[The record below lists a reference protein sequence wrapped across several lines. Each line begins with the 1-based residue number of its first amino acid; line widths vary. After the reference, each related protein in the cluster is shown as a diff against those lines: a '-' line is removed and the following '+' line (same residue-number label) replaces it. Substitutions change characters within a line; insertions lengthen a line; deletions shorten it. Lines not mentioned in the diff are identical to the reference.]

1 MQINTSLGKL
11 ASGKHL
17 SFQEAGQCFQGLFNG
32 GLPQAQSGALL
43 MGLKCKGETAE
54 ELRAAVR
61 AALEQASLVRPI
73 QGTTIDTCGTG
84 GDGRRSFNCSTAVA
98 LYLADMGYK
107 VVKHGNRAV
116 SGQCGSAD
124 VMESLHIPF
133 ARDGGQVLKGLE
145 RTNLAFLF
153 APDFHPA
160 FAGLAP
166 IRKELGF
173 PTLFNLM
180 GPLLNPARPSHQ
192 LLGVGRREH
201 LELVAETLA
210 ASNIQR
216 AAVVHGAGG
225 FDELTPCGPSE
236 VIFVRQSTL
245 RRTLI
250 DPKRHG
256 IQDCDPGLLCFPDKD
271 QALEVMRGVLQGRA
285 PETVLDMVGL
295 NLGLALS
302 LLEEEQD
309 IAWCMRIALDR
320 VRQGVDLGRYAER
333 RYA

>member
-1 MQINTSLGKL
+1 MQINTTLGKL
-11 ASGKHL
+11 ASGRHL
-17 SFQEAGQCFQGLFNG
+17 SFREAGQCFQGLFKG
-32 GLPQAQSGALL
+32 VLPLAQSGALL

-61 AALEQASLVRPI
+61 AALEQAGLVRPI
-73 QGTTIDTCGTG
+73 EGKTIDTCGTG

-98 LYLADMGYK
+98 LYLAEMGYK

-124 VMESLHIPF
+124 VMESLRVPF
-133 ARDGGQVLKGLE
+133 ARDGAQVLEGLE
-145 RTNLAFLF
+145 RSNLAFLF
-153 APDFHPA
+153 APNFHPA

-201 LELVAETLA
+201 LELIAETLA
-210 ASNIQR
+210 GSGIQK

-271 QALEVMRGVLQGRA
+271 QALEVMRRVLQGQG
-285 PETVLDMVGL
+285 PEPVLDMIGL
-295 NLGLALS
+295 NLGLALF
-302 LLEEEQD
+302 LLEGEQD
-309 IAWCMRIALDR
+309 IAWCMRTALDR
-320 VRQGVDLGRYAER
+320 VRQGLDLGRYEER

>member
-1 MQINTSLGKL
+1 MCINSYLGKL
-11 ASGKHL
+11 AAGRHL
-17 SFQEAGQCFQGLFNG
+17 SFQEAGQCFQGLFSG
-32 GLPQAQSGALL
+32 DLHLAQSGALL
-43 MGLKCKGETAE
+43 MGLKCKGETTE
-54 ELRAAVR
+54 ELLAAVR
-61 AALEQASLVRPI
+61 AALDQARLVRPPE
-73 QGTTIDTCGTG
+73 GKTIDTCGTG

-116 SGQCGSAD
+116 SGKCGSAD
-124 VMESLHIPF
+124 VMESLRIPF
-133 ARDGGQVLKGLE
+133 SRDGDQVMAGLQKS
-145 RTNLAFLF
+145 NLAFLF
-153 APDFHPA
+153 APNFHPA

-201 LELVAETLA
+201 LELIAETLA
-210 ASNIQR
+210 GSRIQR

-236 VIFVRQSTL
+236 VLFVRQSTV

-250 DPKRHG
+250 DPKRYG
-256 IQDCDPGLLCFPDKD
+256 IEDCDCELLCYPDKD
-271 QALEVMRGVLQGRA
+271 QALEVMRLVLQGQG
-285 PETVLDMVGL
+285 PDPVLDMVGL
-295 NLGLALS
+295 NLGLALH
-302 LLEEEQD
+302 LLEEDRE
-309 IAWCMRIALDR
+309 IACCMQTALNR
-320 VRQGVDLGRYAER
+320 VRQGVNLERHLGH
-333 RYA
+333 